1 MTKDENKIK
10 VFASDDNLKSL
21 GELLS
26 NETSRKII
34 MNLMASEMYTNEIA
48 TKLDIRVSLV
58 IHHLRKL
65 EELGLL
71 EIIDKKIK
79 RKGEKHKFFKMNFD
93 IFITLDKN
101 KDEIKENGILKRI
114 FKEGIKLCSVFLV
127 TVVGISIFTKA
138 NITKPR
144 EIIHDNDDIILDL
157 VKIPIENIT
166 TFQYEWIIIPIVVI
180 ISSVIF
186 IFLKKRKKGE

>member
-1 MTKDENKIK
+1 MTEAENKIK

-34 MNLMASEMYTNEIA
+34 MNLMNNEMYTNEIA

-65 EELGLL
+65 EELGLV
-71 EIIDKKIK
+71 EIVDKKIK
-79 RKGEKHKFFKMNFD
+79 RKGEKHRFFKMNFD

-101 KDEIKENGILKRI
+101 KEDVDKKGILKRI
-114 FKEGIKLCSVFLV
+114 FRDGIKFTSIGLAAIISYIIPQQFYSKNTWSVLDNMDEL
-127 TVVGISIFTKA
+127 SIEL
-138 NITKPR
+138 P
-144 EIIHDNDDIILDL
+144 L
-157 VKIPIENIT
+157 
-166 TFQYEWIIIPIVVI
+166 IIII
-180 ISSVIF
+180 IGLAMGRIYSYF
-186 IFLKKRKKGE
+186 KNKKKM